1 MTTTFPPS
9 EVSVRRSLVTFQFI
23 SGTCIF
29 IIMVLLVIAL
39 SMGYAICTGKNANME
54 DSIKGTY
61 NNWPMRQR
69 LVNNTSE
76 SPYPGILTSGGGS
89 IGRTQFNNSMQQLS
103 SL

>member
-9 EVSVRRSLVTFQFI
+9 EVSIRRSLVTFQFL

-39 SMGYAICTGKNANME
+39 SMGYAICTGKNANIE

-61 NNWPMRQR
+61 NSWPMQQR
-69 LVNNTSE
+69 LVNNTGE
-76 SPYPGILTSGGGS
+76 SPYPGILTPNGGS
-89 IGRTQFNNSMQQLS
+89 MGRAQINNSMQQLS